1 MVGVIEGVG
10 VSSDL
15 MVEIVL
21 KVGSES
27 RVGSSSIEFGIN
39 NNNNNINSRIILEE
53 ELEVVVVVE
62 EVVGLHRRRCSF
74 TSRPA

>member
-21 KVGSES
+21 EVGSES

-39 NNNNNINSRIILEE
+39 NNINRIIIIE
-53 ELEVVVVVE
+53 ELEVVVVVVE

>member
-21 KVGSES
+21 EVGSES
-27 RVGSSSIEFGIN
+27 RVGSSSIEFGID
-39 NNNNNINSRIILEE
+39 NNINRIIIIEE

>member
-1 MVGVIEGVG
+1 
-10 VSSDL
+10 

-21 KVGSES
+21 EVGSES

-39 NNNNNINSRIILEE
+39 NNINRIIIIEEELEL
-53 ELEVVVVVE
+53 ELEVVVVVVE
-62 EVVGLHRRRCSF
+62 ELVGLHRRRCSF

>member
-39 NNNNNINSRIILEE
+39 NNNNINSRIILEE

>member
-1 MVGVIEGVG
+1 VG

-21 KVGSES
+21 EVGSES
-27 RVGSSSIEFGIN
+27 RVGSSSIEFGID
-39 NNNNNINSRIILEE
+39 NNINRIIIIEE